1 MPPQRVDGLAKSPE
15 HALRR
20 WGGGVQKGWE
30 QSLTITITVQNGPII
45 VERRVERRVESRVES
60 RVPYPPTIL
69 QNNMRH
75 QGQEHRAEWYYLFID
90 IAVVFRLRVRVL
102 HLHSL
107 TSSSASHPSPTH
119 HTSSAP
125 ATAAMPQ
132 LRESQVFSPSPSLS
146 SSPSAAESRRVLT
159 TPTARATGSG
169 VNSPFQESRR
179 FPT

>member
-1 MPPQRVDGLAKSPE
+1 MAAVTYYYYYYYSTKWSYN
-15 HALRR
+15 
-20 WGGGVQKGWE
+20 
-30 QSLTITITVQNGPII
+30 S
-45 VERRVERRVESRVES
+45 RVESRVES

-132 LRESQVFSPSPSLS
+132 LRESQVFSPSPS
-146 SSPSAAESRRVLT
+146 AAESRRVLT
-159 TPTARATGSG
+159 TPTARATGSD
-169 VNSPFQESRR
+169 VDSPFQESRR